1 MSDGGAE
8 AALLCGGAD
17 PCSDTHCT
25 PASWWKKSNWLI
37 RLEEVRFLLE
47 WKVVKRIAPFG
58 GTVLKQLDS
67 CGFWVGQMD
76 RFVER
81 GFAKSGALDSI
92 VSMASHSVFNYGGL
106 F

>member
-25 PASWWKKSNWLI
+25 PASWWKRSTWLI

-47 WKVVKRIAPFG
+47 WKVVRRIAPFG
-58 GTVLKQLDS
+58 GTVIKQVDS
-67 CGFWVGQMD
+67 CGFVLGSNESICGEGLCEIRGT
-76 RFVER
+76 RF
-81 GFAKSGALDSI
+81 
-92 VSMASHSVFNYGGL
+92 L
-106 F
+106 FFGWLVKRFHIL